1 MVRLE
6 PLTEAEFQA
15 FLEPAIAEYA
25 AEHVRGG
32 RWSQD
37 EALEESRK
45 EYMQLLPDGVHT
57 AKQHLFSIRDEAGT
71 LVRSVAQAQPGQ
83 ALAVQLSDG
92 RFDAVVSGAGGT
104 PPKPQP
110 RAARKE
116 PPKSTQGD
124 LF

>member
-1 MVRLE
+1 MRSRLPGVPPYAGVE
-6 PLTEAEFQA
+6 RAFAQGIDRRRDRLDSLWALIRSLGPEAVLA
-15 FLEPAIAEYA
+15 RGYA
-25 AEHVRGG
+25 
-32 RWSQD
+32 
-37 EALEESRK
+37 L
-45 EYMQLLPDGVHT
+45 
-57 AKQHLFSIRDEAGT
+57 IRDEAGT